1 MNRNRYLHPSA
12 AGQDR
17 AVDTDRGERPTV
29 QTRSLTRRSAA
40 AVAALASAALV
51 VTGCGSGSSGSG
63 SSGPSTGPSA
73 PSSVAADQ
81 ALAAK
86 VPASIKADGVITV
99 GSDTTYAP
107 SEFLGADGSTIE
119 GFDVDLFNLVA
130 QKLGLKAN
138 FQTAAFD
145 SIIAGV
151 GSQKYEVGVS
161 SFTINS
167 DREAQVNM
175 ISYFSAGTQWATK
188 KGNPA
193 KIDPDNACGKN
204 IAVQKATVQVDD
216 ITARSKKCTDAG
228 KPAITID
235 QYDAQ
240 SDATAAIVS
249 GKDDAG
255 LADSPVM
262 AYAVKQTNGQLEL
275 LGKVYDSAPYGYV
288 VKKDQTEFA
297 QAIADAVK
305 ELISDGSYQKVLEKW
320 GVQAG
325 AITDPAVNPSA

>member
-1 MNRNRYLHPSA
+1 VPARFLSR
-12 AGQDR
+12 R
-17 AVDTDRGERPTV
+17 ALGT
-29 QTRSLTRRSAA
+29 A
-40 AVAALASAALV
+40 AALASATLV
-51 VTGCGSGSSGSG
+51 ITGCGGGSSNNSSASGSSGSTL
-63 SSGPSTGPSA
+63 PSVSA
-73 PSSVAADQ
+73 DS

-86 VPASIKADGVITV
+86 VPAAIKSDGTITV

-107 SEFLGADGSTIE
+107 SEFIAEDGRTIV
-119 GFDVDLFNLVA
+119 GFDVDLFTLVA
-130 QKLGLKAN
+130 KKLGLKAA
-138 FQTAAFD
+138 FQTAPFD
-145 SIIAGV
+145 SIITGV
-151 GSQKYEVGVS
+151 KSGKYEAGVS
-161 SFTINS
+161 SFTITKA
-167 DREAQVNM
+167 REAQANM
-175 ISYFSAGTQWATK
+175 ISYYSAGTQWSTK
-188 KGNPA
+188 KGNP
-193 KIDPDNACGKN
+193 KNVDPENACGKN
-204 IAVQKATVQVDD
+204 IAVQKGTVQVDD

-240 SDATAAIVS
+240 SDATAAVVS

-305 ELISDGSYQKVLEKW
+305 ALIADGSYQKVLTNW

-325 AITDPAVNPSA
+325 AITDPTVNPAAG